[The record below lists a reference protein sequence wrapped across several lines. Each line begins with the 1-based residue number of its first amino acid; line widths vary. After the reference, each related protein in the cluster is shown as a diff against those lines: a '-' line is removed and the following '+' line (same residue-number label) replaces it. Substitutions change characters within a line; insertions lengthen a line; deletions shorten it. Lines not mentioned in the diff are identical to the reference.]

1 MQKLVPPLATRWA
14 VALFL
19 CLVPYTTHADSLDEC
34 ERVPSIAGG
43 QGYGECLATCYAQ
56 HCGVAEL
63 RCPTVELQRLFKL
76 RCTGKCREMMRQK
89 QDLKRLITFCR
100 GLRLERERASRFR
113 NELILKHNMWMAK
126 RNLVHQLRMQWEQAK
141 ARRQAAA
148 AHAYYQRMQLAHNQ
162 QMEFM
167 REKLQMKE
175 KFFMARAEIRHKQRM
190 ELITQLGT
198 LKKDLMAAQSKGEV
212 ARLEAIRKNILA
224 KREKVYVAEKKEKKL
239 KVDYHQARVE
249 RSQHEIK
256 QVEVKKDQIKEAK
269 SEAEKQ
275 KDQKRLEDLAKQ
287 LGELAG
293 KQAALTR
300 KAEVERQKLQQAQVA
315 YASVTKQPI

>member
-1 MQKLVPPLATRWA
+1 MIPGWMVLT
-14 VALFL
+14 FL
-19 CLVPYTTHADSLDEC
+19 CVLPNFVYADSLDEC
-34 ERVPSIAGG
+34 DRVPSIAGG
-43 QGYGECLATCYAQ
+43 QGYGECLAVCYAK
-56 HCGVAEL
+56 HCGTAEL
-63 RCPTVELQRLFKL
+63 RCPTVELKNLFRI

-89 QDLKRLITFCR
+89 ADLKRLIEFCR
-100 GLRLERERASRFR
+100 NLRLERERANRYR

-141 ARRQAAA
+141 AKRQAAA
-148 AHAYYQRMQLAHNQ
+148 ARAYYQKMQLAHSQ
-162 QMEFM
+162 QMEHM
-167 REKLQMKE
+167 REKLQIKE
-175 KFFMARAEIRHKQRM
+175 RFYLARAEVRHKQRL
-190 ELITQLGT
+190 ELLNQMAS
-198 LKKDLMAAQSKGEV
+198 LKKDLIQAKSKGEV

-239 KVDYHQARVE
+239 KVDVHQARVE

-256 QVEVKKDQIKEAK
+256 QVKVKTEQLKEAK

-300 KAEVERQKLQQAQVA
+300 KAEVERQKLQKAQVA